1 LLRLI
6 PRPLLVLLSHPA
18 TRATS
23 VALRR
28 PPSAATPASPDPP
41 ASREPEPDPELELD
55 DPEPEE
61 AEPELDELDADP
73 ELDPEPVLEP
83 VWVPELE
90 PDPVE
95 VPEELEPVA
104 RSCAVS
110 PPASAS
116 VVTTLPS
123 IHPAELVEEQDQ
135 LKPLATSAKRAA
147 ECPDRPPR
155 VPESSSLV
163 MFAGPLL

>member
-23 VALRR
+23 VGLRR

-41 ASREPEPDPELELD
+41 ASREPELEPDPELD
-55 DPEPEE
+55 DPELEPEE

-73 ELDPEPVLEP
+73 ELEPEPELEP
-83 VWVPELE
+83 VWLPELE
-90 PDPVE
+90 LELVE
-95 VPEELEPVA
+95 APEELEPVA
-104 RSCAVS
+104 LSCAAS
-110 PPASAS
+110 PPTSAS

-123 IHPAELVEEQDQ
+123 IHPAEGVEEQDQ
-135 LKPLATSAKRAA
+135 LKPLVTSAKRAA
-147 ECPDRPPR
+147 DCPDRLRR
-155 VPESSSLV
+155 VPD
-163 MFAGPLL
+163 